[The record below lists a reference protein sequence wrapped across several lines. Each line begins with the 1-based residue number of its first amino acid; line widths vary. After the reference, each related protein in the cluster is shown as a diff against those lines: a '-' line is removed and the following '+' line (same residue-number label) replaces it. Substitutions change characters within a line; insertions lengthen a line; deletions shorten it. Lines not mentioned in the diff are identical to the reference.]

1 MKSKCFV
8 FILAGFLFLLCQVQ
22 VGNASVV
29 NRFVVDNNES
39 GAVINLNYHFLDF
52 INIDGLT
59 DGWSFGV
66 YDYGGEKSDGLILL
80 DGSNSNTYQMVLL
93 GMESTQQGY
102 LLKGQRFDMLNIDN
116 NRKGVDLDYINLGDT
131 PDFSFYFYNGE
142 KYYEPTAL
150 WHLNPS
156 DVNSLLE
163 LDLSVTTVYLI
174 RYEDDTTKQ
183 NVFGLNL
190 APVPLPATIML
201 LGSSLMG
208 LLIVGNRKKG

>member
-1 MKSKCFV
+1 MKKRLLS
-8 FILAGFLFLLCQVQ
+8 FILIGLFNLCVLLQI
-22 VGNASVV
+22 AYAAP
-29 NRFVVDNNES
+29 NRFVSTDGDSDVVN
-39 GAVINLNYHFLDF
+39 
-52 INIDGLT
+52 INIPNFSKGLSN
-59 DGWSFGV
+59 GWYFGV
-66 YDYGGEKSDGLILL
+66 YDSDMTGGLDLL
-80 DGSNSNTYQMVLL
+80 EGKVGFESAQFKITY
-93 GMESTQQGY
+93 
-102 LLKGQRFDMLNIDN
+102 DN
-116 NRKGVDLDYINLGDT
+116 NEDQYILKVLSGLNKESELSLGNT